1 MTARARP
8 PPSAPVTRPDDSALT
23 AAAHQTTR
31 KRQMSKHK
39 QHAPAGRTEQLRAA
53 QCAEES
59 RTCASEKDKEER
71 ADKLSRHML
80 LELLLLQGL
89 RELPAPNRARAQVST
104 TRAQRSRAH
113 PPCPFPTLEPRS
125 PPPGTQAPTA
135 PCQQPRERK
144 QSRPSARPTGSAAPA
159 RQLLALPAIT
169 RSSVRGRCRGTA
181 AAIGAPRSAANSR
194 PASHTESLRCSQSH
208 SHPTAP
214 SRPPIWCCAIRAR
227 RHQSLTAA
235 ARLHLTPTCPTCDT
249 EQRDRMG
256 NTSVKPHGR
265 AGERGLGHKEEH
277 GPHIVS

>member
-53 QCAEES
+53 QCAKEA
-59 RTCASEKDKEER
+59 RTCASEKDKEEC

-144 QSRPSARPTGSAAPA
+144 QSRPSAVPTGSAARA
-159 RQLLALPAIT
+159 RQLRALPAIT
-169 RSSVRGRCRGTA
+169 RSSVRDRCRGTA
-181 AAIGAPRSAANSR
+181 AAIGPS
-194 PASHTESLRCSQSH
+194 PADLLPTPGRHHTQRACG
-208 SHPTAP
+208 AP
-214 SRPPIWCCAIRAR
+214 SPAATPPPPPALRSGAVLSERGAIRA
-227 RHQSLTAA
+227 
-235 ARLHLTPTCPTCDT
+235 
-249 EQRDRMG
+249 
-256 NTSVKPHGR
+256 
-265 AGERGLGHKEEH
+265 
-277 GPHIVS
+277 